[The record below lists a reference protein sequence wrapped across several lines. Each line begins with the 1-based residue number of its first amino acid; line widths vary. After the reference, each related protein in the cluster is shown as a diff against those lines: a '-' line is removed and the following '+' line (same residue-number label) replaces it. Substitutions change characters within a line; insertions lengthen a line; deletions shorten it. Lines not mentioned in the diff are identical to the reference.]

1 MPTHKQ
7 ITVDA
12 ISTTRALGSSDTA
25 TLQSSFPASPIYAG
39 TLTADTVLDLGY
51 DLTDGTVN
59 DGGHTFGT
67 FSLDYRDAPNMADVK
82 TGGGG
87 LPGSPFVP
95 APGSPGPGSM
105 NPADIPAPPSD
116 FPADPGTEY
125 GSGRDGTTSPSVTSA
140 EIANQTI
147 GSYIF
152 GKSS

>member
-7 ITVDA
+7 ITVEA
-12 ISTTRALGSSDTA
+12 ISTTRGLGSADTA
-25 TLQSSFPASPIYAG
+25 ALQSSFPASPIYAG

-51 DLTDGTVN
+51 DLTDGSVN

-140 EIANQTI
+140 EISNQTI

>member
-7 ITVDA
+7 ITVEA
-12 ISTTRALGSSDTA
+12 ISTTRDLGSSDTA
-25 TLQSSFPASPIYAG
+25 TLQSSFPASPINAG
-39 TLTADTVLDLGY
+39 TLTADIVQAAGQDLV
-51 DLTDGTVN
+51 DGVIN

-67 FSLDYRDAPNMADVK
+67 FSLDYIGAPNMADVK

-140 EIANQTI
+140 EIAGQTI